1 MKHITVA
8 VLLLSAVGL
17 PSQALAERTLDAD
30 VHRDC
35 LAGMWTGQL
44 LGNYAGRQVEGLND
58 VTYEGSTQYASPIP
72 ITSYSPQWDV
82 LSQGQ
87 FYPKPPSSPSP
98 GYVPSPAG
106 SSSVWNG
113 DDDTSLEF
121 LYLHTLSGDAAPGPA
136 DRTQLWQN
144 RLNLSGLYIANR
156 QAWYQIHEHGKTASQ
171 SGSVKWNIHAGW
183 AIDSQITTE
192 SLGAL
197 TPGMRQR
204 AVDLAGDFGGITNEG
219 YPVHAAQFY
228 AAMYAQ
234 APFSSDVEDLVVD
247 GLEALPEGSWTRRI
261 VTEARR
267 LYQEDLSDGQA
278 DDWLTSRNAI
288 LTFAGQRGRAGSWVE
303 SSSNTGLTALALL
316 YGEGSFMKTVELGV
330 RGGKDSDCNPA
341 TAGGLI
347 GMMKGQG
354 SILAELAAAGYNP
367 NLPGVYDD
375 STTVVLDQDQW
386 TMANVL
392 DMMQT
397 ATERQILA
405 GGGSIVQGP
414 SGTLYSL
421 PDGNTGLDALSPGS
435 VLPPSGPAGLVG
447 KILQQGGSVEV
458 VVTRNGLVMPDGPTY
473 DRRDQQRLIDGM
485 SDLRYSGVLA
495 FDTYDASDAPRT
507 DAYEL
512 HFDQE
517 VIFQALKFFEGD
529 VRYNGINSD
538 PNDSQPYGGFFTQ
551 LDVEVLQDD
560 QWVQVDSLQLDQQLD
575 PLEFFQSI
583 ELSFEAIEGSA
594 IRLVGQAGGLRPY
607 TSATE
612 IEVYGVVPEP
622 SALLL
627 LTTASIGLLR
637 RRAKR

>member
-1 MKHITVA
+1 MRHITIA
-8 VLLLSAVGL
+8 ALLLSAFGL
-17 PSQALAERTLDAD
+17 SSQALAERTIEAN
-30 VHRDC
+30 VHRDR

-44 LGNYAGRQVEGLND
+44 LGNYAGRQVEGLNN
-58 VTYEGSTQYASPIP
+58 VTYEGTHKYDSPIP
-72 ITSYSPQWDV
+72 ITSYTPQWDV
-82 LSQGQ
+82 LTQGQ
-87 FYPKPPSSPSP
+87 YYPKPPSSPLP

-106 SSSVWNG
+106 SSTVWNG

-121 LYLHTLSGDAAPGPA
+121 LYLHTLSQNAAPGPA
-136 DRTQLWQN
+136 ERTDLWQN
-144 RLNLSGLYIANR
+144 HLNLNGLYIANR
-156 QAWYQIHEHGKTASQ
+156 QAWYQINQHGTTALQ
-171 SGSVKWNIHAGW
+171 SGQVNWNLHAGW

-234 APFSSDVEDLVVD
+234 APFSADVQDLVD
-247 GLEALPEGSWTRRI
+247 KGLEALPEGSWTRQI
-261 VTEARR
+261 VAEARA
-267 LYQEDLSDGQA
+267 LYQQDLSDGQA
-278 DDWLTSRNAI
+278 DDWLAGRNAI
-288 LTFAGQRGRAGSWVE
+288 LAFAGQRGRAGSWVE
-303 SSSNTGLTALALL
+303 SSSNTGLTSLALL
-316 YGEGSFMKTVELGV
+316 YGQGSFMKTVELGV

-347 GMMKGQG
+347 GMMKGQD
-354 SILAELAAAGYNP
+354 SILAELAAAGYSP
-367 NLPGVYDD
+367 DLPAIYDD
-375 STTVVLDQDQW
+375 STTVALDQDQW
-386 TMANVL
+386 TMTNVL
-392 DMMQT
+392 DLMQA
-397 ATERQILA
+397 ATEKQIVA

-414 SGTLYSL
+414 TGTFYSL

-495 FDTYDASDAPRT
+495 FDTYDGSDSPRT

-538 PNDSQPYGGFFTQ
+538 PNDSQPHGGYFTQ
-551 LDVEVLQDD
+551 LGVEVLQDG
-560 QWVQVDSLQLDQQLD
+560 QWVQVDSLQMDQELN
-575 PLEFFQSI
+575 PLEFFQTI

-627 LTTASIGLLR
+627 LVSASIGLLP